1 MTIAALPMYDWPES
15 RADTDAEWAGLRAR
29 LTAAGIDAPEKIVR
43 RNGELPAVPG
53 GIRDGEG
60 RLIALDPATL
70 PPGELDFPTLW
81 KHPALLFAQ
90 TCWGPMEEGL
100 EQHVTVIG
108 QPSYDGIEGGQGQ
121 LYSSAILMR
130 RSSPSPFRGG
140 SARSAGVGV
149 VQDKAPA
156 AVQAPADGRAVL
168 PLDLFRNKR
177 FAYNSTD
184 SMSGIIAL
192 TRDLEVAGQ
201 NLSIFSER
209 IETAAHRASIV
220 AVAEGRA
227 DVCAVDCRSWHLA
240 KLHEP
245 RARDVVVVGWTA
257 LRKGLPYITSR
268 HTPPDTAARL
278 RAALAP
284 C

>member
-29 LTAAGIDAPEKIVR
+29 LMAAGIDAPEKIVR
-43 RNGELPAVPG
+43 RNADLPAVTG
-53 GIRDGEG
+53 GVRDAEG
-60 RLIALDPATL
+60 RVIAPDPATL
-70 PPGELDFPTLW
+70 PPEEFDFPTLW

-100 EQHVTVIG
+100 EEHVTVIG

-121 LYSSAILMR
+121 LYSSAVLVR
-130 RSSPSPFRGG
+130 RG
-140 SARSAGVGV
+140 SAAS
-149 VQDKAPA
+149 
-156 AVQAPADGRAVL
+156 VQAPADGRAVL

-192 TRDLEVAGQ
+192 TRDLEAAGQ

-245 RARDVVVVGWTA
+245 RARDVEVVGWTA

-268 HTPPDTAARL
+268 HTPPDTVARL
-278 RAALAP
+278 RAALASH
-284 C
+284 